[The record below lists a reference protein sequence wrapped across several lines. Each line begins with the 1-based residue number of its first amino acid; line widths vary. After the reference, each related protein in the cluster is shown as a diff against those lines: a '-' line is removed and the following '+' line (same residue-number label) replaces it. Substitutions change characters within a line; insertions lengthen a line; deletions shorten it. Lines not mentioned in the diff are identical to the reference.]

1 MSNPV
6 NRTVNVILGDV
17 PIISLNGSGVIIV
30 PLGGTYSELGA
41 TATDTEDGTLTGITI
56 SGSVNT
62 NYV

>member
-1 MSNPV
+1 M

-17 PIISLNGSGVIIV
+17 PIISLNGSGVTIV

-62 NYV
+62 NSV